1 MPRAAPSS
9 APAESSRAGRPSG
22 GTRGHSI
29 GAVSAAADK
38 MRAEGLSEA
47 AVATFAHYER
57 LLREGEQ
64 GMLPESSL
72 EPLEGLPDA
81 EKLPASDGSAL
92 GQAVVLKLNGGL
104 GTSMGMTRA
113 KSLLEVKDGLSFL
126 DVIVRQVLDLRERHG
141 AQVPLLLMN
150 SFATRDDTLAALERY
165 PELAVDGL
173 PLDFLQGK
181 VPKLLEDGYEPVE
194 WPADP
199 ALEWA
204 PPGHGDVYTALAGSG
219 MLGELLE
226 RGYRYL
232 FLSNS
237 DNLGAVLDPR
247 ILDWF
252 AGEGLPFLS
261 ESTDRTESDR
271 KGGHLARRRGDGGLV
286 LRETAQ
292 TPDEDREAFEDVSR
306 HRFFNCNNI
315 WVDLQALE
323 RKLSE
328 RDGVLG
334 LPMIVNRKTVD
345 PNDPSSP
352 AVVQLET
359 AMGAAIGVFEGAG
372 ALRVPRSRFTPVK
385 TTSDLLVVRSDA
397 YRVGED
403 WTVSTTRER
412 PPVVELDSE
421 HFKLMG
427 DFEPRFAD
435 GPPSLVEAE
444 RLTVEGD
451 VTFGRDVKVRGT
463 VRVVGPRRVADG
475 EVLEG

>member
-1 MPRAAPSS
+1 MS
-9 APAESSRAGRPSG
+9 A
-22 GTRGHSI
+22 
-29 GAVSAAADK
+29 AVSK
-38 MRAEGLSEA
+38 MRREGLPEA
-47 AVATFAHYER
+47 AVETFAYYER
-57 LLREGEQ
+57 LLREGDQ
-64 GMLPESSL
+64 GTLPESEL
-72 EPLEGLPDA
+72 EPLSDLPDVSD
-81 EKLPASDGSAL
+81 LPESDGAAL
-92 GQAVVLKLNGGL
+92 DQAVVLKLNGGL
-104 GTSMGMTRA
+104 GTSMGMTQA
-113 KSLLEVKDGLSFL
+113 KSLLEVKEGLTFL
-126 DVIVRQVLDLRERHG
+126 DIIVCQIVHLRERHK
-141 AQVPLLLMN
+141 ARVPLLLMN

-165 PELAVDGL
+165 PDLAVDGL

-181 VPKLLEDGYEPVE
+181 VPKLLEDGHEPVS

-204 PPGHGDVYTALAGSG
+204 PPGHGDVYTSLDGSG
-219 MLGELLE
+219 LLD
-226 RGYRYL
+226 RLLDRSYRYA

-261 ESTDRTESDR
+261 ESTDRTEGDR
-271 KGGHLARRRGDGGLV
+271 KGGHLARRRSDGGLV

-306 HRFFNCNNI
+306 HRFFNCNNV
-315 WVDLQALE
+315 WVDLRALRRTLDE
-323 RKLSE
+323 R
-328 RDGVLG
+328 GHVLG

-345 PNDPSSP
+345 PKDPSSP

-397 YRVGED
+397 YRLGDD
-403 WTVSTTRER
+403 WTVSTARDK
-412 PPVVELDSE
+412 PPVVSLDPE
-421 HFKLMG
+421 YFKLMG
-427 DFEPRFAD
+427 DFEPRFAA
-435 GPPSLVEAE
+435 GPPSLFECE
-444 RLTVEGD
+444 RLEVDGD
-451 VTFGRDVKVRGT
+451 VTFGAGVVVRGSVKVE
-463 VRVVGPRRVADG
+463 GPRRIADG

>member
-1 MPRAAPSS
+1 
-9 APAESSRAGRPSG
+9 
-22 GTRGHSI
+22 
-29 GAVSAAADK
+29 VSAATEK
-38 MRAEGLSEA
+38 MRAEGLPEG
-47 AVATFAHYER
+47 AVETFAHYER
-57 LLREGEQ
+57 LLREGDE
-64 GMLPESSL
+64 GTLPESALRPLASL
-72 EPLEGLPDA
+72 PGAEDLPSPQGA
-81 EKLPASDGSAL
+81 AL
-92 GQAVVLKLNGGL
+92 DQVVVLKLNGGL

-126 DVIVRQVLDLRERHG
+126 DITVRQVLQLREEHG
-141 AQVPLLLMN
+141 ARVPLLLMN

-165 PELAVDGL
+165 GDLAVDGL
-173 PLDFLQGK
+173 PLDFLQGR
-181 VPKLLEDGYEPVE
+181 VPKLLEDGHEPVE

-204 PPGHGDVYTALAGSG
+204 PPGHGDVYTSLAASG

-237 DNLGAVLDPR
+237 DNLGAVLEPR

-252 AGEGLPFLS
+252 AREELPFLS
-261 ESTDRTESDR
+261 ESTDRTEGDR
-271 KGGHLARRRGDGGLV
+271 KGGHLARRRSDGGLV

-315 WVDLQALE
+315 WVDLRALE
-323 RKLSE
+323 RKLGE

-345 PNDPSSP
+345 PNDSSSP

-359 AMGAAIGVFEGAG
+359 AMGAAIGVFEGAA

-385 TTSDLLVVRSDA
+385 TTNDLLVVRSDA
-397 YRVGED
+397 YRLGGD
-403 WTVSTTRER
+403 WTVSTARER
-412 PPVVELDSE
+412 PPLVSLDPE
-421 HFKLMG
+421 HYKLVG
-427 DFEPRFAD
+427 DFEPRFPA

-444 RLTVEGD
+444 RLEVNGD
-451 VTFGRDVKVRGT
+451 VTFGRDVVVRGT
-463 VRVVGPRRVADG
+463 VKLEGPRAIADG

>member
-1 MPRAAPSS
+1 M
-9 APAESSRAGRPSG
+9 
-22 GTRGHSI
+22 
-29 GAVSAAADK
+29 SAATDK
-38 MRAEGLSEA
+38 MRAEGLPDA
-47 AVATFAHYER
+47 AVETFAHYER
-57 LLREGEQ
+57 LLREGDR
-64 GMLPESSL
+64 GTLPESEL
-72 EPLEGLPDA
+72 EPLSELPDA
-81 EKLPASDGSAL
+81 GELPESDGAAL

-126 DVIVRQVLDLRERHG
+126 DIIVRQILYLRERHG
-141 AQVPLLLMN
+141 ARVPLLLMN

-165 PELAVDGL
+165 PDLAVDGV

-181 VPKLLEDGYEPVE
+181 VPKLLEDGYEPVG

-204 PPGHGDVYTALAGSG
+204 PPGHGDVYTSLAGSG
-219 MLGELLE
+219 VLGELLR

-252 AGEGLPFLS
+252 AREELPFLS
-261 ESTDRTESDR
+261 ESTDRTEGDR
-271 KGGHLARRRGDGGLV
+271 KGGHLARRRSDGGLV

-292 TPDEDREAFEDVSR
+292 TPDSDREAFEDVSR
-306 HRFFNCNNI
+306 HRYFNCNTI
-315 WVDLQALE
+315 WVDLRALE
-323 RKLSE
+323 STLAE

-345 PNDPSSP
+345 PTDASSP

-372 ALRVPRSRFTPVK
+372 ALWVPRSRFTPVK
-385 TTSDLLVVRSDA
+385 TTNDLLVVRSDA
-397 YRVGED
+397 YRLGDD
-403 WTVSTTRER
+403 WTVSTARSQ
-412 PPVVELDSE
+412 PPLVELDPSYY
-421 HFKLMG
+421 KLVG
-427 DFEPRFAD
+427 DFEPRFPE
-435 GPPSLVEAE
+435 GPPSLVDCS

-451 VTFGRDVKVRGT
+451 VTFGRDVVVRGT
-463 VRVVGPRRVADG
+463 VKLNGPRNIADG
-475 EVLEG
+475 EILEGAPATPKGHG

>member
-1 MPRAAPSS
+1 
-9 APAESSRAGRPSG
+9 
-22 GTRGHSI
+22 
-29 GAVSAAADK
+29 VSAAADK
-38 MRAEGLSEA
+38 MRAEGLPEA
-47 AVATFAHYER
+47 ATETFRHYER

-64 GMLPESSL
+64 GTLPESEI
-72 EPLEGLPDA
+72 EPLDELPDA
-81 EKLPASDGSAL
+81 RELPPSDGEAL

-126 DVIVRQVLDLRERHG
+126 DVIVRQVLHLRERDG
-141 AQVPLLLMN
+141 AGVPLLLMN

-165 PELAVDGL
+165 PDLAVNGL

-181 VPKLLEDGYEPVE
+181 VPKLLEDGYEPVA
-194 WPADP
+194 WPPDP
-199 ALEWA
+199 SLEWA
-204 PPGHGDVYTALAGSG
+204 PPGHGDVYTSLAASG

-252 AGEGLPFLS
+252 AREELPFLS

-292 TPDEDREAFEDVSR
+292 VPDEDREAFEDVSR

-315 WVDLQALE
+315 WVDLRALE
-323 RKLSE
+323 RTMAE

-345 PNDPSSP
+345 PTDPSSP

-359 AMGAAIGVFEGAG
+359 AMGAAIGAFEGAA
-372 ALRVPRSRFTPVK
+372 ALHVPRSRFIPVK
-385 TTSDLLVVRSDA
+385 TTNDLLAVRSDA
-397 YRVGED
+397 YRLAED
-403 WTVSTTRER
+403 LTVRAVRER
-412 PPVVELDSE
+412 PPLVELDSDY
-421 HFKLMG
+421 FKLIG
-427 DFEPRFAD
+427 DFDRRFPH
-435 GPPSLVEAE
+435 GPPSLVECE

-451 VTFGRDVKVRGT
+451 VSFGRDVTVRGE
-463 VRVVGPRRVADG
+463 VRVQGPRRVEDG
-475 EVLEG
+475 ELLDG